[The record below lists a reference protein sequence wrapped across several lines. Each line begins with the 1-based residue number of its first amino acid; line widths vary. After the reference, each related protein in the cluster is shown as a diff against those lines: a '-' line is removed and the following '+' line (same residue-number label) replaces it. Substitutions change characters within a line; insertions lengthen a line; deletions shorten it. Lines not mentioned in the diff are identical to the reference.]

1 MRKPNILLLFTDQQ
15 RFDTIGAHGNPIIR
29 TPALDQL
36 AGMGTSFTRAYTPCP
51 VCVPARYAMLTGR
64 MPFQSGCFDN
74 GPMPETGMSLMERL
88 KEQDYQ
94 THALY
99 LPQMGR
105 HRAVGL

>member
-1 MRKPNILLLFTDQQ
+1 MKKPNILLLFTDQQ

-64 MPFQSGCFDN
+64 MPFQSGWRPSIAVTVTN
-74 GPMPETGMSLMERL
+74 IPSL
-88 KEQDYQ
+88 
-94 THALY
+94 
-99 LPQMGR
+99 LPTAR
-105 HRAVGL
+105 